1 MKNPDKPSMNQKI
14 DLIVFSHLRW
24 YFVYQRPQHLISR
37 FAKMYRTIYI
47 EEPVFKSGDNG
58 YSLCYDQSG
67 VLVIT
72 PEISNEQEGD
82 TNPVMGQILHQL
94 FQDLAIRQYILWYY
108 TPMALPFTRH
118 LEPMLTVY
126 DCMDELSAF
135 KFAPPAL
142 LELESELLTKV
153 TLVFTGGRSL
163 YEHKRKQTSV
173 PVYCFPSSIDKN
185 HFYKARLLQSD
196 TDDQF
201 NIPFPRFGFFGVI
214 DERFDI
220 GLIDSV
226 ARQKPDWQFILI
238 GPVVKVDEATLPR
251 RSNIHYLGAKKYEVL
266 PAYISSWDVAI
277 LPFAINESTRFIS
290 PTKTPEYLAA
300 GKPVIATPIQDVIE
314 PYGRLGFVKIVYDA
328 ASFIAYG
335 EEELMSKDI
344 QRSQRIDAFL
354 DTMSWDSTWSEM
366 HHLIIQ
372 SMKQNKTL
380 SYV

>member
-1 MKNPDKPSMNQKI
+1 MNQKI

-37 FAKMYRTIYI
+37 FTQMYRTIYI
-47 EEPVFKSGDNG
+47 EEPVFKNGDKG

-72 PEISNEQEGD
+72 PEMNHADSGN
-82 TNPVMGQILHQL
+82 TNPVMEQILQQL
-94 FQDLAIRQYILWYY
+94 FSDLAIRKYICWYY

-118 LEPMLTVY
+118 LDPMLTVY

-142 LELESELLTKV
+142 LELEKELLSKA

-163 YEHKRKQTSV
+163 YEHKRAQSSA
-173 PVYCFPSSIDKN
+173 PVHCFPSSIDKS
-185 HFYKARLLQSD
+185 HFHKARLLQSD
-196 TDDQF
+196 TWDQYD
-201 NIPFPRFGFFGVI
+201 IPFPRFGFFGVI

-220 GLIDSV
+220 DLIDAV
-226 ARQKPDWQFILI
+226 AAQKPEWQFILI
-238 GPVVKVDEATLPR
+238 GPVVKIDEAVLPR
-251 RSNIHYLGAKKYEVL
+251 RNNIHYLGPKKYDEL

-300 GKPVIATPIQDVIE
+300 GKPVIATPIRDVID
-314 PYGRLGFVKIVYDA
+314 PYGTLGFVKIVYDA

-335 EEELMSKDI
+335 EEELATKDI
-344 QRSQRIDAFL
+344 QKWQRIDAYL

-366 HHLIIQ
+366 HHLITQ

>member
-1 MKNPDKPSMNQKI
+1 MNQKI

-37 FAKMYRTIYI
+37 FAQMYRTIYI
-47 EEPVFKSGDNG
+47 EEPVFKNGDNG
-58 YSLCYDQSG
+58 YSLSYDQSG
-67 VLVIT
+67 VLVVT
-72 PEISNEQEGD
+72 PEMNQAHSDD
-82 TNPVMGQILHQL
+82 TSAVMEEILRQL
-94 FQDLAIRQYILWYY
+94 FSDLAIRKYICWYY
-108 TPMALPFTRH
+108 TPMALLFSRH
-118 LEPMLTVY
+118 LEPILTVY

-142 LELESELLTKV
+142 LELEKELLTHA

-163 YEHKRKQTSV
+163 YEHKRAQASA
-173 PVYCFPSSIDKN
+173 PVHCFPSSIDKS
-185 HFYKARLLQSD
+185 HFHKARLLQSD
-196 TDDQF
+196 TDDQQH
-201 NIPFPRFGFFGVI
+201 IPFPRFGFFGVI

-220 GLIDSV
+220 DLIDAV
-226 ARQKPDWQFILI
+226 AAQKPEWQFILI
-238 GPVVKVDEATLPR
+238 GPVVKIDEATLPR
-251 RSNIHYLGAKKYEVL
+251 RNNIHYLGPKKYEEL

-300 GKPVIATPIQDVIE
+300 GKPVIATPIRDVID
-314 PYGRLGFVKIVYDA
+314 PYGTLGFVKIVYDA

-335 EEELMSKDI
+335 EEELAIKDI
-344 QRSQRIDAFL
+344 HRWQRIDAYL

-366 HHLIIQ
+366 YHLIIQ

-380 SYV
+380 LYV

>member
-1 MKNPDKPSMNQKI
+1 MSQKI

-37 FAKMYRTIYI
+37 FAEMYRTIYI
-47 EEPVFKSGDNG
+47 EEPVFKNGDPA

-72 PEISNEQEGD
+72 PEINQAQSGD
-82 TNPVMGQILHQL
+82 THSVMVQILQQI
-94 FQDLAIRQYILWYY
+94 FQDLGIRKYICWYY

-118 LEPMLTVY
+118 LKPVLTVY

-142 LELESELLTKV
+142 LELEKELLSKA

-163 YEHKRKQTSV
+163 YEHKRLQASA
-173 PVYCFPSSIDKN
+173 PVYCFPSSIDKS
-185 HFYKARLLQSD
+185 HFHKARLLQSD
-196 TDDQF
+196 TDDQYH
-201 NIPFPRFGFFGVI
+201 IPFPRFGFFGVI

-220 GLIDSV
+220 DLINAV
-226 ARQKPDWQFILI
+226 AEQKPEWQFILI
-238 GPVVKVDEATLPR
+238 GPVVKIDEATLPK
-251 RSNIHYLGAKKYEVL
+251 RSNIHYLGSKKYEEL

-300 GKPVIATPIQDVIE
+300 GKPVIATPIRDVID
-314 PYGRLGFVKIVYDA
+314 PYGTLGFVKIVYDV

-335 EEELMSKDI
+335 EEELATKDI
-344 QRSQRIDAFL
+344 QKWQRIDAYL
-354 DTMSWDSTWSEM
+354 DTMSWDSTWNEM

>member
-1 MKNPDKPSMNQKI
+1 MNQKI

-37 FAKMYRTIYI
+37 FAQMYRTIYI
-47 EEPVFKSGDNG
+47 EEPVFKNGDNG

-67 VLVIT
+67 VVVIT
-72 PEISNEQEGD
+72 PEMNHTHSDD
-82 TNPVMGQILHQL
+82 THPVMERILQQL
-94 FQDLAIRQYILWYY
+94 FQDLAIRKYIVWYY

-118 LEPMLTVY
+118 LDPMLTVY

-142 LELESELLTKV
+142 LELEKELLSKA

-163 YEHKRKQTSV
+163 YEHKRAQSSA
-173 PVYCFPSSIDKN
+173 PVHCFPSSIDKS
-185 HFYKARLLQSD
+185 HFHKARLLQSD
-196 TDDQF
+196 THDQHH
-201 NIPFPRFGFFGVI
+201 IPFPRFGFFGVI

-220 GLIDSV
+220 DLIDAV
-226 ARQKPDWQFILI
+226 AAQKPEWQFILI
-238 GPVVKVDEATLPR
+238 GPVVKIDEATLPR
-251 RSNIHYLGAKKYEVL
+251 RNNIHYLGPKKYEEL

-277 LPFAINESTRFIS
+277 LPFAVNESTRFIS

-300 GKPVIATPIQDVIE
+300 GKPVIATPIRDVID
-314 PYGRLGFVKIVYDA
+314 PYGTLGFVKIVYDA

-335 EEELMSKDI
+335 EEELATKDI
-344 QRSQRIDAFL
+344 HKWQRIDAYL
-354 DTMSWDSTWSEM
+354 DTMSWDSTWNEM

>member
-1 MKNPDKPSMNQKI
+1 MNQKI

-37 FAKMYRTIYI
+37 FAQMYRTIYI
-47 EEPVFKSGDNG
+47 EEPVFKNGDNG
-58 YSLCYDQSG
+58 YSICYDQSG

-72 PEISNEQEGD
+72 PEMNHAHDSD
-82 TNPVMGQILHQL
+82 TDAVMTKILQQI
-94 FQDLAIRQYILWYY
+94 FQDLAVRKYIIWYY

-118 LEPMLTVY
+118 LDPMLTVY

-142 LELESELLTKV
+142 LELEKELLSKA

-163 YEHKRKQTSV
+163 YEHKRAQSSA
-173 PVYCFPSSIDKN
+173 PVHCFPSSIDKS
-185 HFYKARLLQSD
+185 HFNKARLLQSD
-196 TDDQF
+196 TDDQHH
-201 NIPFPRFGFFGVI
+201 IPFPRFGFFGVI

-220 GLIDSV
+220 DLIDAV
-226 ARQKPDWQFILI
+226 AAQKTEWQFILI
-238 GPVVKVDEATLPR
+238 GPVVKIDEATLPR
-251 RSNIHYLGAKKYEVL
+251 RNNIHYLGPKKYEEL

-277 LPFAINESTRFIS
+277 LPFAVNESTRFIS

-300 GKPVIATPIQDVIE
+300 GKPVIATPIRDVID
-314 PYGRLGFVKIVYDA
+314 PYGTLGFVKIVYDV

-335 EEELMSKDI
+335 EEELATKDMHKW
-344 QRSQRIDAFL
+344 QRIDAYL
-354 DTMSWDSTWSEM
+354 DTMSWDSTWNEM